1 MGAFLMPNHLD
12 HFKGP
17 LKEVLN
23 NSDQV
28 AKKAKPVKPKPRV
41 LPKSEYKSN
50 KLNKYG
56 INPRD
61 FEVLG
66 DQSAGLPK
74 PQFRDEKSDLSYHQ
88 FNGQDKESQFANR
101 DKKNQRELN
110 RSKRGQIQTKD
121 EAKGTFFKGRE
132 QRVDTHAHHV
142 APVKALGFLFD
153 GLKPD
158 EARRMIDHF
167 EKRGVYVGN
176 DPRNRAD
183 LDGTQHISV
192 HDDYVKKGILKYNH
206 KSLAGMSLKDRIKF
220 ANVLIQEI
228 KEAKKSVEEVMYSG
242 SFLHEGY
249 EESFNF

>member
-1 MGAFLMPNHLD
+1 MPNHLD

-17 LKEVLN
+17 LKELLH

-28 AKKAKPVKPKPRV
+28 AKKAKPKPRV
-41 LPKSEYKSN
+41 LNKS
-50 KLNKYG
+50 
-56 INPRD
+56 D
-61 FEVLG
+61 FSGTKGRAQADVTVRT
-66 DQSAGLPK
+66 DQDQGLPK
-74 PQFRDEKSDLSYHQ
+74 PQFRDEQGDLFYHQ
-88 FNGQDKESQFANR
+88 SNGKTQNQFINR
-101 DKKNQRELN
+101 DKKNQRTLD

-142 APVKALGFLFD
+142 APVKTLSFLFD

-183 LDGTQHISV
+183 LDSTQHISV